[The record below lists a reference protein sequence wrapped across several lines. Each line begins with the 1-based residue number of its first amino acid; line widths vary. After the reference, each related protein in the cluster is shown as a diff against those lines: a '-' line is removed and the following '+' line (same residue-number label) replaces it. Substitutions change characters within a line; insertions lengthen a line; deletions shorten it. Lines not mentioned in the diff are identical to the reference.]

1 MKKLRNFLK
10 AAEIAAGTGM
20 FLLEQSNRYAPR
32 MRSRMNDSMDDLKD
46 RAKDAYD
53 VIADRVTGITRR
65 QDEHSGLWN
74 LVRFAAGVG
83 IGIGIGML
91 MAPDTGEQTRSRLAD
106 KAQEIGD
113 NVKQKFNQ
121 DAKRYQREGLQATG
135 TGD

>member
-10 AAEIAAGTGM
+10 AAEIAAETGM
-20 FLLEQSNRYAPR
+20 FLLEQSNRYGPR
-32 MRSRMNDSMDDLKD
+32 MRSRMGDSMDDLKD

-121 DAKRYQREGLQATG
+121 EAKRYQREGLQATG

>member
-1 MKKLRNFLK
+1 MSCRLTGGCTRIQVEYHSPTQQDQEISMKKLRNFLK

-53 VIADRVTGITRR
+53 VIADRVSGITRR
-65 QDEHSGLWN
+65 QDDHSGLWN

-91 MAPDTGEQTRSRLAD
+91 
-106 KAQEIGD
+106 
-113 NVKQKFNQ
+113 
-121 DAKRYQREGLQATG
+121 
-135 TGD
+135 